1 MNFTPVTDSFGRSV
15 QISSEKVFGGKGLCA
30 QNSRNSPKPYLFTG
44 IIPQITGSSLDL
56 LNPEMNLKYSG

>member
-1 MNFTPVTDSFGRSV
+1 MFQN
-15 QISSEKVFGGKGLCA
+15 SEPERPRLKAKVFGGKGLCA

-44 IIPQITGSSLDL
+44 IIPQITGPSLDL